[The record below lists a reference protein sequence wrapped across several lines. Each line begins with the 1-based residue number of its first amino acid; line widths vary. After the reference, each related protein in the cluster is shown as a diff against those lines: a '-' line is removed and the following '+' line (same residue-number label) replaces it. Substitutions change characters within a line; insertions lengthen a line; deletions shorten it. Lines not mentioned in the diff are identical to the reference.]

1 MLRFEL
7 KPPPTPQTIENYSYN
22 QVLYQQSFLALAI
35 EPIPDRIP
43 PPEWSSPSKIKLMLV
58 TFGKS

>member
-43 PPEWSSPSKIKLMLV
+43 PPE
-58 TFGKS
+58 